1 MTDSPGYL
9 ADRPAAP
16 ADLLQ
21 APQEFADPPAL
32 EEAALGLGADSQAH
46 DLLSELLRS
55 VRLSG
60 ERIVAY
66 APRRT
71 FSIGFADVGSLHIVE
86 AGELVLRIDGSP
98 HVEHVSRGD
107 VVLLPRGDPH
117 HISDPG
123 QRAHAIARAGP
134 ADNGPADNGTAENG
148 APEPARWLCG
158 TFTIGDPQ
166 ASHLLA
172 SLPAVIILRGARGPA
187 LEGLEVARR
196 MLVYEMQ
203 SPSQGS
209 AVMVARILD
218 LVFIQIL
225 RAWAAGTNAEPNWL
239 AGALDPQIGPAL
251 SAIHRNPG
259 HDWTVEELAR
269 ACNLS
274 RSAFAARFVAR
285 VGKPPATYLVHVRLD
300 AATGL
305 LRDTSHPVALIA
317 ENVGYTSEA
326 AFSRAFKN
334 RYGTPPA
341 HWRRDTRAN
350 QP

>member
-9 ADRPAAP
+9 ADPPAAP
-16 ADLLQ
+16 ADLLRS
-21 APQEFADPPAL
+21 PREFADPPAL
-32 EEAALGLGADSQAH
+32 EEAALGLDADSQSH

-60 ERIVAY
+60 ERIAAY
-66 APRRT
+66 APART
-71 FSIGFADVGSLHIVE
+71 FSIRFADVGSLHIIE
-86 AGELVLRIDGSP
+86 EGELVLRIDGDP
-98 HVEHVSRGD
+98 HVEHVSGGD
-107 VVLLPRGDPH
+107 VVLLPRGDPYH
-117 HISDPG
+117 VSDAG
-123 QRAHAIARAGP
+123 QRAHA
-134 ADNGPADNGTAENG
+134 T
-148 APEPARWLCG
+148 RWLCG
-158 TFTIGDPQ
+158 TFRIGDPQ

-196 MLVYEMQ
+196 MLVFEMQ

-218 LVFIQIL
+218 LIFIQIL
-225 RAWAAGTNAEPNWL
+225 RAWAAGPDAEPNWL
-239 AGALDPQIGPAL
+239 AGALDPQVGPAL
-251 SAIHRNPG
+251 SAIHRDPG

-269 ACNLS
+269 ACRLS

-285 VGKPPATYLVHVRLD
+285 VGKPPATYLAHVRLD

-305 LRDTSHPVALIA
+305 LRGTALPVTLIA

-326 AFSRAFKN
+326 AFSRAFKH
-334 RYGTPPA
+334 RYGAPPA
-341 HWRRDTRAN
+341 RWRHDTRAN
-350 QP
+350 RS